1 MANLAKWWAVL
12 RRVWRGARDDDVTAV
27 ASSVAFFMLLAVFQ
41 GLAAAVSLAGTITD
55 PSRIEALVSSYSSVL
70 PDGSVDV
77 VARQIER
84 LERCAFNW
92 THSRRL

>member
-1 MANLAKWWAVL
+1 M
-12 RRVWRGARDDDVTAV
+12 TAV
-27 ASSVAFFMLLAVFQ
+27 AGSVAFFMLLAVFP

-84 LERCAFNW
+84 LAVSF
-92 THSRRL
+92 H